1 MSDNWPL
8 EPNLSIK
15 GLTYRQRYVDYD
27 PLSDECIARGR
38 THDCLLSISNLI
50 EETRIPSK
58 QHRAILKKLGIANDH
73 ASFYWYGKIPVVIV
87 EPYGRQD
94 YKFDGIEF
102 FRLPEALSSYGT
114 CNGHETQ
121 SLLCVHAVNKSVL
134 TQITE
139 KIRMAES
146 NLPDRYFVS
155 KEERNLV
162 KQQYHSAKGGK

>member
-27 PLSDECIARGR
+27 PLSDECIAQGR
-38 THDCLLSISNLI
+38 THDYLLSISNLI

-58 QHRAILKKLGIANDH
+58 QHRAILKKLGVANDH
-73 ASFYWYGKIPVVIV
+73 ASFYWYGKIPVVMV

-94 YKFDGIEF
+94 YEFIGIEY
-102 FRLPEALSSYGT
+102 FRLPKALSPYGT
-114 CNGHETQ
+114 CNDHETQ

-134 TQITE
+134 TQIVE
-139 KIRMAES
+139 KIRVALPS
-146 NLPDRYFVS
+146 LPDRYFVS
-155 KEERNLV
+155 EEELNLV
-162 KQQYHSAKGGK
+162 KQRYRRAKGGK